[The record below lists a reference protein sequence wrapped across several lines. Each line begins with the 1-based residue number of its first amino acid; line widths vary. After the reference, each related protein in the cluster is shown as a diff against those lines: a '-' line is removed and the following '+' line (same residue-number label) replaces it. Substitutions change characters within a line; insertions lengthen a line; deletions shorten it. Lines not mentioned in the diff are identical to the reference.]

1 MVEYRS
7 ETPLFAMPFM
17 SNAFFYQDRLGTN
30 IGKAALK
37 KEWRVSHSCHDTNL
51 LAFASLLGVDVGAPY
66 FTGHWIVELHC
77 GPGGEWTTHV
87 IYNQDPTAMGIKEFV
102 GCQPVKLPLNGEYCK
117 LSDCSVGA
125 QPAEEL
131 IDYLDKRSVYRS
143 SLSAGCRLPQ
153 THHDMCSTIVL

>member
-1 MVEYRS
+1 M
-7 ETPLFAMPFM
+7 
-17 SNAFFYQDRLGTN
+17 
-30 IGKAALK
+30 
-37 KEWRVSHSCHDTNL
+37 
-51 LAFASLLGVDVGAPY
+51 GAPY

-125 QPAEEL
+125 QPADEL
-131 IDYLDKRSVYRS
+131 IDYLDKRSVY
-143 SLSAGCRLPQ
+143 LLAAGCPKRII
-153 THHDMCSTIVL
+153 CVVL